1 MATIATHNGGS
12 HRVRQGHNIR
22 LKSCVDKEPHIDPDG
37 IHETWTHEWVRD
49 AYERIFGEAQERYN
63 ATQERA
69 DRQIKNYYNTVE
81 RDERKHTAYELII
94 GVYGEEVD
102 DQTAKGIMQDF
113 VRGWKKANPTLEL
126 IGAYYHAD
134 EEGKNPHVHLDYI
147 PVAHGYKR
155 GMDTQCGL
163 VKALGEMGLH
173 TKGKLTAQIQWE
185 QQENARLEELC
196 RDRGLF
202 VEHPMQDKGAKHLE
216 TPTYKAQERL
226 RELLRQADKVET
238 DLDVSEMLNKALA
251 PLEESQNTDL
261 IPAIL
266 EESPERAKTMF
277 APAKPATVTIAKS
290 EYLKLSE
297 YIQSTQNTAYWA
309 LRAAEQIEQNLAEYT
324 QEAKR
329 IHKNYLDSQEVAKD
343 RRVQAAEYHAQDAE
357 ERARK
362 YEASAREW
370 YKRYAGKEQEVGKLQ
385 EQLKQV
391 QGIISRNPR
400 EWKAM
405 VQKSKTQVKNL
416 SRDAGEALDR

>member
-22 LKSCVDKEPHIDPDG
+22 QKHCVDKEPHIDPNG
-37 IHETWTHEWVRD
+37 VHETWRHEWVRD
-49 AYERIFGEAQERYN
+49 AYTRIFGEAQERYN
-63 ATQERA
+63 AMQ
-69 DRQIKNYYNTVE
+69 DRQDRKIKDYYNTVKA
-81 RDERKHTAYELII
+81 DERKHTAYELII

-113 VRGWKKANPTLEL
+113 VQGWKKANPNLEL
-126 IGAYYHAD
+126 VGAYYHAD

-202 VEHPMQDKGAKHLE
+202 VEHPMQDKGVKHLE

-226 RELLRQADKVET
+226 KELLRQVDRAEIEL
-238 DLDVSEMLNKALA
+238 DLSDMLNRALA
-251 PLEESQNTDL
+251 PLEASQEQDFM
-261 IPAIL
+261 PAIL

-277 APAKPATVTIAKS
+277 APAKPATVTIAKA
-290 EYLKLSE
+290 EYNKLE
-297 YIQSTQNTAYWA
+297 KYIQDTQDTAYWA
-309 LRAAEQIEQNLAEYT
+309 LQAARQIEQNLAAYT
-324 QEAKR
+324 QEAKK

-343 RRVQAAEYHAQDAE
+343 WRVQAAEGRAVDAE
-357 ERARK
+357 ERADK

-370 YKRYAGKEQEVGKLQ
+370 YKRYADKEQEVGKLQ

-391 QGIISRNPR
+391 QGIISRNPQ
-400 EWKAM
+400 EWQAM
-405 VQKSKTQVKNL
+405 VQRSKTQVKNL
-416 SRDAGEALDR
+416 HRDVENLDR